1 MSGQWGPDRPSREL
15 TFVWFPALCDALSHT
30 RCHAMLLELGQ
41 ADGHILER
49 KSWDSEGPADLPEV
63 TQQAPSGRGTRTWV

>member
-15 TFVWFPALCDALSHT
+15 AFVRFPALCDALSH
-30 RCHAMLLELGQ
+30 AMLLALGQ

-49 KSWDSEGPADLPEV
+49 KSWGSEGPADLPEV
-63 TQQAPSGRGTRTWV
+63 TQQALSRRGTRTWV